1 MMGGAAAARGLEA
14 LDDAAFGFMVK
25 ASEALADF
33 GRQLKENGLDSGEVA
48 VLLSGLGV
56 STAFRIMED

>member
-1 MMGGAAAARGLEA
+1 MMGGEAAARGLEA
-14 LDDAAFGFMVK
+14 LTNDALELMAK

-48 VLLSGLGV
+48 ILLSGLGV